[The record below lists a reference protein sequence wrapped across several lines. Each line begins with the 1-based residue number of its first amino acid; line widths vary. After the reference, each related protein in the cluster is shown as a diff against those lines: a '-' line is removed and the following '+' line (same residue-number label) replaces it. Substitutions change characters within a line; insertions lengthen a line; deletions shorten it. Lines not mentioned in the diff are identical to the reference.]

1 MDATTLK
8 LTLMFSQINQRFGQW
23 LSKRSGNADEFL
35 RVEIVGDSL
44 ELHTVSDGV
53 TTRVQFAQIRRIAV
67 ADVSAGVVDIRAA
80 WFELVDGAVLTINA
94 EIIGWAAMWE
104 ALPTHLPIASNVCV
118 SVLLGAEPELGVVY
132 ERGA

>member
-1 MDATTLK
+1 
-8 LTLMFSQINQRFGQW
+8 MFSQINQRFGQW
-23 LSKRSGNADEFL
+23 LSKRAGNADEFL
-35 RVEIVGDSL
+35 RVEIVGDSF

-104 ALPTHLPIASNVCV
+104 ALPTHLPIARKVCA
-118 SVLLGAEPELGVVY
+118 SVLLGAERELGVVF
-132 ERGA
+132 ERGP